1 LEKVQ
6 TRFSRIFTELKGK
19 DYYERLIYLNL
30 WTLEEKRNRQDLIEV
45 FKMYKQF
52 TKMDICE
59 LFSKDLNF
67 KGTRGHTLMLE
78 KPGRIRDSKKFF
90 FSHMC
95 YRTME

>member
-1 LEKVQ
+1 MEKVQ

-59 LFSKDLNF
+59 LFSKD
-67 KGTRGHTLMLE
+67 
-78 KPGRIRDSKKFF
+78 
-90 FSHMC
+90 
-95 YRTME
+95 